1 MNNVS
6 QEELAVASRRR
17 ELFKSRSLFWQ
28 VVTAVGKES
37 ARKCCR
43 VLRKL
48 SDNDSESP
56 EHFDREYARWKIVH
70 PHGNVIE
77 FIDTRLA
84 VKS

>member
-1 MNNVS
+1 MNSVS
-6 QEELAVASRRR
+6 QEDLIVASRRR
-17 ELFKSRSLFWQ
+17 AIFNSRSLFWQ

-37 ARKCCR
+37 AQKCCR

-48 SDNDSESP
+48 SDNDNESP
-56 EHFDREYARWKIVH
+56 EHFDREYARWKIAH

-77 FIDTRLA
+77 FIDRRLG